1 MKLKKFA
8 ASSFIL
14 IMAAGSLFAQQK
26 QKDQFSTICKQLSK
40 SKIIRGDFEQTQKN
54 AKTGRSVN
62 SFGKYTIS
70 AEDGMIWFTEIP
82 VKSVMAVTKTYM
94 IQEIKGRQRKIDGS
108 KNPTFTH
115 MADVISSLF
124 TGKYE
129 EINNNFEVKCVAKEE
144 TNFGWEIT
152 LTPKDNT
159 ISSYIKEISV
169 DCILLP
175 SGECQITNMKMI
187 TFTDDSTTYRLNNQ
201 VVTDNLN
208 SDEAKYFEK

>member
-1 MKLKKFA
+1 MKLKKIA
-8 ASSFIL
+8 ASLFTL
-14 IMAAGSLFAQQK
+14 IIAAGGLFAQQK

-54 AKTGRSVN
+54 AKTGRTVN
-62 SFGKYTIS
+62 SSGKYTIS
-70 AEDGMIWFTEIP
+70 AEDGMIWFTEVP

-94 IQEIKGRQRKIDGS
+94 IQEINGRQRKMDGS

-129 EINNNFEVKCVAKEE
+129 EINSNFEVKCVAKEE

-175 SGECQITNMKMI
+175 SGDCQIMNMKMI
-187 TFTDDSTTYRLNNQ
+187 TFTDDSTTYRLKNQ